1 MHQRKHPNLATRW
14 KRRALAQGIA
24 LILLLQTTVTG
35 TLAFLTDRTQ
45 SIKNLF
51 QPSQVTTAVEE
62 TFQDGVK
69 TDVKIKNTGDVDA
82 WLRGKVVI
90 TWQDE
95 AGNVYSVAPKG
106 GTDYT
111 ITYDESTWL
120 QGDDGFW
127 YYPTPVEAG
136 ESTKVALISRCE
148 LSKAP
153 TTPEGYSLCVE
164 ILSSGLQSKPASV
177 FNENWGKSSGLE
189 VSGNPD
195 EANYGLATKKG
206 GS

>member
-95 AGNVYSVAPKG
+95 AGNVYSVAPIKD
-106 GTDYT
+106 TDYT
-111 ITYDESTWL
+111 ITYDKSTWL

-127 YYPTPVEAG
+127 YYPAPVEAG
-136 ESTKVALISRCE
+136 KSTGVALISQCE
-148 LSKAP
+148 LSETP

-177 FNENWGKSSGLE
+177 FNENWGQSSGLE
-189 VSGNPD
+189 VTGNPD
-195 EANYGLATKKG
+195 GANYGLATKKG